1 MTDIISTLTDIRDIG
16 DISADI
22 LDILNLEYDD
32 SKVVKPLQLHPL
44 FGPDM
49 PEQVGLG
56 NSSPNLE

>member
-1 MTDIISTLTDIRDIG
+1 MTDIISTLTEIKDID

-32 SKVVKPLQLHPL
+32 SKVANPLQLHPL
-44 FGPDM
+44 FGPNM

-56 NSSPNLE
+56 NSPPNLE